1 MVKKR
6 GMPSSGELVICK
18 VEKINPHSAF
28 LSLEEYGLQGM
39 VHVSEVSSGWVK
51 DIRNHL
57 KIGQTVI
64 AKVIRID
71 ERGMSLSI
79 KRVDEKQRKD
89 KIREHSFEEKAEKM
103 LELAASRLGK
113 TLDQA
118 YEETGYMLQEKF
130 GSIYEGFKKALTQ
143 DITERGIPQQWA
155 SVIKD
160 IAERS
165 IEQKEFEFRAK
176 LFVKTYKPNGINI
189 VKNILLDIEK
199 KGLEVKYIAA
209 PEYLVKYKTKNA
221 KQGKKLFMDTLN
233 KLSGD
238 AEIKFEIIEH

>member
-6 GMPSSGELVICK
+6 GMPSSGELVLCK
-18 VEKINPHSAF
+18 VEKINPHSAY

-89 KIREHSFEEKAEKM
+89 KIRESKFEEKAEKM
-103 LELAASRLGK
+103 LELAASKLGK
-113 TLDQA
+113 TLEQA
-118 YEETGYMLQEKF
+118 YEEAGYLLQEKF
-130 GSIYEGFKKALTQ
+130 GSIYEGFRKSLTQ
-143 DITERGIPQQWA
+143 DITERGITAQWA

-160 IAERS
+160 IAEKS

-189 VKNILLDIEK
+189 VKNILHDVEK

-209 PEYLVKYKTKNA
+209 PEYLVRYKTKNA
-221 KQGKKLFMDTLN
+221 KQGEKLLLDTLS

-238 AEIKFEIIEH
+238 AEIKFEIVEH

>member
-6 GMPSSGELVICK
+6 GMPSSGELVLCK
-18 VEKINPHSAF
+18 VEKINPHSAY

-89 KIREHSFEEKAEKM
+89 KIRESKFEEKAEKM
-103 LELAASRLGK
+103 LELAASKLGK
-113 TLDQA
+113 TLEQA
-118 YEETGYMLQEKF
+118 YEEAGYLLQEKF
-130 GSIYEGFKKALTQ
+130 GSIYEGFKRSLSQ
-143 DITERGIPQQWA
+143 DITERGIPLQWA
-155 SVIKD
+155 SAIKD
-160 IAERS
+160 IAEKS

-189 VKNILLDIEK
+189 VKNILLDVEK

-209 PEYLVKYKTKNA
+209 PEYLVRYKTKNA
-221 KQGKKLFMDTLN
+221 KQGEKLLLDTLS

-238 AEIKFEIIEH
+238 AEIKFEIIE